1 MLILYLEFLK
11 LLKYWESL
19 EVFGN
24 RNIFIR
30 SDFDKINI
38 YDLVRFDFVCLFLVL
53 LVNFDLLNIVVFLFI
68 FKE

>member
-11 LLKYWESL
+11 LLKYCESF

-30 SDFDKINI
+30 SDLDKINI
-38 YDLVRFDFVCLFLVL
+38 YDLIRFDFICLFLVL
-53 LVNFDLLNIVVFLFI
+53 LVNVGLLNIVVFLFI